1 MLHSCDKTVL
11 GQFIEAA
18 RVHYNNAS
26 ISRVTVHLTDN
37 YGSWARAVT
46 KNRRAFSTLILPGGI
61 KELILAD
68 AREFLASEEW
78 YTFAGVPHRRAHDIF
93 SMEPGTGKSLTI
105 HALAGELG
113 LEIYFISLAAPG
125 NLNHLFPRRRLMPLG
140 SIE

>member
-1 MLHSCDKTVL
+1 VL

-18 RVHYNNAS
+18 RVHYTNAS

-61 KELILAD
+61 KEFILAE
-68 AREFLASEEW
+68 AQEFLASEEC
-78 YTFAGVPHRRAHDIF
+78 YTFAGVPHRRG
-93 SMEPGTGKSLTI
+93 EPGTGKSLTI

-113 LEIYFISLAAPG
+113 LEIYLISLG
-125 NLNHLFPRRRLMPLG
+125 
-140 SIE
+140 